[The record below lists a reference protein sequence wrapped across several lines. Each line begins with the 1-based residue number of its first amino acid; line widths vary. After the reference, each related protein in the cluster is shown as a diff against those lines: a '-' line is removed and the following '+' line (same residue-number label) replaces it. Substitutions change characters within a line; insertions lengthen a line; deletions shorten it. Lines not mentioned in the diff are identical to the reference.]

1 MDELFTKTIKAGKT
15 TYFVNVKEA
24 KNKSKYITITESR
37 LNQEAKE
44 GEKKFTRKS
53 VTIFDN
59 NVEKFRDALEEAMKM
74 VKK

>member
-37 LNQEAKE
+37 LNPDAKE
-44 GEKKFTRKS
+44 GEKKFNRKS
-53 VTIFDN
+53 VTVFDN
-59 NVEKFRDALEEAMKM
+59 QAEKFRDAFEEAMKI